1 MAARRH
7 RAPAALAAALAAGAL
22 SVLSGC
28 AYQYDDG
35 LPPLG
40 QRQAV
45 SSSTATPS
53 PSVAADRSRRGQPP
67 HGAATEAPLDQLLG
81 GPALQAWARTALPDA
96 SGQSLG
102 TDADSVWPDHPAR
115 AMGADAEPGPATLRF
130 ACRGIGLSALRVTA
144 DGRELL
150 NITFACNRAWGRAVD
165 VPASG
170 RLDVQFSAAG
180 DASSNVAYRL
190 TRP

>member
-1 MAARRH
+1 
-7 RAPAALAAALAAGAL
+7 
-22 SVLSGC
+22 
-28 AYQYDDG
+28 
-35 LPPLG
+35 
-40 QRQAV
+40 
-45 SSSTATPS
+45 
-53 PSVAADRSRRGQPP
+53 
-67 HGAATEAPLDQLLG
+67 
-81 GPALQAWARTALPDA
+81 
-96 SGQSLG
+96 
-102 TDADSVWPDHPAR
+102 
-115 AMGADAEPGPATLRF
+115 MGADAEPGPATLRF